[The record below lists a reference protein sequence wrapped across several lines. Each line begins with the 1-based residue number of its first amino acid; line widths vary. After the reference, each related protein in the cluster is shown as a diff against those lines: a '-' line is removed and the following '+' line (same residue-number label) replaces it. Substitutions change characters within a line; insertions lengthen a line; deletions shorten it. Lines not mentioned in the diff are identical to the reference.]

1 MILPVFHSRI
11 SSIMDID
18 GGLPY
23 EADDSGPYVPPV
35 LPPPEA
41 EATEDVDMLL
51 DRPLDDMIPDQRQ
64 RGSGERRPRE
74 PIPDHVQNLM
84 GRMGKG
90 KVYLAEESPGIIHHD
105 AERRIARDPVSQYG
119 SGAGLQWSR
128 LHMHTAEY

>member
-1 MILPVFHSRI
+1 
-11 SSIMDID
+11 MDID

-35 LPPPEA
+35 LPPPED
-41 EATEDVDMLL
+41 ETKDDVDMLL
-51 DRPLDDMIPDQRQ
+51 DKPLDDMIPDRR

-74 PIPDHVQNLM
+74 PIPEHVQNLM

-105 AERRIARDPVSQYG
+105 AERRIARDPVSC
-119 SGAGLQWSR
+119 
-128 LHMHTAEY
+128 